1 MSSDALH
8 LNRDAVAHHRLGLAL
23 VALAALF
30 WSTGGIFVRL
40 ITTDLM
46 TMLFLRGVFS
56 GSAVLLVY
64 LLLEGKAGLMRL
76 KSLSAPVFAV
86 AALSAMSMISGIGS
100 MRFTTIAEALIIYAT
115 VPFMTAALAFFVL
128 REVPSLSTL
137 IAGVVALAG
146 VGIMLKDASWDGSL
160 FGKGLAVFMTLGMA
174 GMTTIMRRH
183 QDVPMLPA
191 MALSAWMC
199 SSITFWFASP
209 LSVTGQDLLLI
220 ALFGIVQNAT
230 GLVLYAIWSR
240 KIPAAEA
247 TLIAALEVPFTP
259 LWVWLFLGEVP
270 AGTVLIGGGIVMLA
284 LFGHI
289 LTEMRPRRALP
300 PPV

>member
-1 MSSDALH
+1 MSGEAVH
-8 LNRDAVAHHRLGLAL
+8 LNTGAVAQHRVGLAL

-30 WSTGGIFVRL
+30 WSTSGIFVRL
-40 ITTDLM
+40 ITADLM
-46 TMLFLRGVFS
+46 TMLFLRGIFS
-56 GSAVLLVY
+56 GSGVMLVY
-64 LLLEGKAGLMRL
+64 LLLEGRAGLSRL
-76 KSLSAPVFAV
+76 KNLGVPVFAV
-86 AALSAMSMISGIGS
+86 AACSALGMISGIGS
-100 MRFTTIAEALIIYAT
+100 LRYTTVAEALIIYAT
-115 VPFMTAALAFFVL
+115 VPFVTAALAFVVL
-128 REVPSLSTL
+128 REVPSMRTL
-137 IAGVVALAG
+137 VAGFVALTG
-146 VGIMLKDASWDGSL
+146 VAIMLKDASWDGSL
-160 FGKGLAVFMTLGMA
+160 FGKGLAVLMTFGMA

-191 MALSAWMC
+191 MAISAWLC
-199 SSITFWFASP
+199 SSITFWFAAP
-209 LSVTGQDLLLI
+209 LSVDARDFLLC
-220 ALFGIVQNAT
+220 AAFGIIQNAT

-259 LWVWLFLGEVP
+259 LWVWLLLGEVP
-270 AGTVLIGGGIVMLA
+270 SGTVLIGGAVVMLA

>member
-1 MSSDALH
+1 MNAAAL
-8 LNRDAVAHHRLGLAL
+8 AHHRLGLLL

-30 WSTGGIFVRL
+30 WSTSGIFVRL
-40 ITTDLM
+40 ISADLM
-46 TMLFLRGVFS
+46 TMLFLRGLFS

-64 LLLEGKAGLMRL
+64 LLLEGKAGVFQL
-76 KSLSAPVFAV
+76 KHLSLPVFAV
-86 AALSAMSMISGIGS
+86 AACSAMSMIAGIGS
-100 MRFTTIAEALIIYAT
+100 LRYTTIAESLIIYAT
-115 VPFMTAALAFFVL
+115 VPFMTAAFAWMFVG
-128 REVPSLSTL
+128 EKPSMRTL
-137 IAGVVALAG
+137 VASAIALAG
-146 VGIMLKDASWDGSL
+146 VAIMLKDASWDGSL
-160 FGKGLAVFMTLGMA
+160 FGKGLAVLMTLGMA

-191 MALSAWMC
+191 MALSAFLC
-199 SSITFWFASP
+199 SSVTFWFADP
-209 LSVTGQDLLLI
+209 LSIGARDLLLV
-220 ALFGIVQNAT
+220 AMFGVIQNAT

-270 AGTVLIGGGIVMLA
+270 AGAVLVGGAVVMAA

-289 LTEMRPRRALP
+289 LTEIRPRRALP

>member
-1 MSSDALH
+1 MTSAALPVNSDA
-8 LNRDAVAHHRLGLAL
+8 AHHRLGLAL

-30 WSTGGIFVRL
+30 WSTSGIFVRL
-40 ITTDLM
+40 ITADLM
-46 TMLFLRGVFS
+46 TMLFLRGLFS
-56 GSAVLLVY
+56 GSAVMLVY
-64 LLLEGKAGLMRL
+64 LLLEGKAGLLRL
-76 KSLSAPVFAV
+76 RNLRAPVFAV
-86 AALSAMSMISGIGS
+86 AAFSATSMISGIGS
-100 MRFTTIAEALIIYAT
+100 LRFTTVAEALIIYAT
-115 VPFMTAALAFFVL
+115 VPFMTAALAFVVV
-128 REVPSLSTL
+128 REVPSMRTL
-137 IAGVVALAG
+137 LAGAIALAG

-160 FGKGLAVFMTLGMA
+160 FGKGLAVLMTLGMA
-174 GMTTIMRRH
+174 GMTTVMRRH

-191 MALSAWMC
+191 MAISAWLC
-199 SSITFWFASP
+199 SFITFWFASP
-209 LSVTGQDLLLI
+209 LSVDGRDLLLI
-220 ALFGIVQNAT
+220 AGFGIIQNAV

-270 AGTVLIGGGIVMLA
+270 SGSVLAGGAVVMLA

-289 LTEMRPRRALP
+289 LTEIRPRRALP

>member
-1 MSSDALH
+1 MNAAASAQ
-8 LNRDAVAHHRLGLAL
+8 HRVGLLL

-30 WSTGGIFVRL
+30 WSTSGIFVRL
-40 ITTDLM
+40 ISADLM
-46 TMLFLRGVFS
+46 TMLFLRGLFS

-64 LLLEGKAGLMRL
+64 LFLEGKAGVFQL
-76 KSLSAPVFAV
+76 KHLSLPVLAV
-86 AALSAMSMISGIGS
+86 AACSALSMISGIGS
-100 MRFTTIAEALIIYAT
+100 LRFTTIAESLIIYAT
-115 VPFMTAALAFFVL
+115 VPFVTAAFAWVFVGE
-128 REVPSLSTL
+128 RPSTRTL
-137 IAGVVALAG
+137 VASAVALGG
-146 VGIMLKDASWDGSL
+146 VAIMLKDASWDGSL
-160 FGKGLAVFMTLGMA
+160 FGKGLAVLMTLGMA

-191 MALSAWMC
+191 MALSAFLC
-199 SSITFWFASP
+199 SSVTFWFAAP
-209 LSVTGQDLLLI
+209 LSVGAQDLLLV
-220 ALFGIVQNAT
+220 AMFGVIQNAT

-259 LWVWLFLGEVP
+259 LWVWLFLGETP
-270 AGTVLIGGGIVMLA
+270 AGAVLIGGAVVMAA

-289 LTEMRPRRALP
+289 LTEIRPRRALP

>member
-1 MSSDALH
+1 MSSEALPVNSDA
-8 LNRDAVAHHRLGLAL
+8 AQHRLGLAL
-23 VALAALF
+23 VAAAALF
-30 WSTGGIFVRL
+30 WSTGGLFVRL
-40 ITTDLM
+40 ITADLM

-76 KSLSAPVFAV
+76 RNLTAPVFAV
-86 AALSAMSMISGIGS
+86 AALSAMSMISGLGS
-100 MRFTTIAEALIIYAT
+100 MRFTTVAEALIIYAT
-115 VPFMTAALAFFVL
+115 LPFMTAALAWMFVG
-128 REVPSLSTL
+128 EVPSRRTL
-137 IAGVVALAG
+137 IAGLAALAG
-146 VGIMLKDASWDGSL
+146 VAIMLKDASWDGSL

-191 MALSAWMC
+191 MALSAWLC
-199 SSITFWFASP
+199 SSITFWFAAP
-209 LSVTGQDLLLI
+209 LSVGAEDLLLI
-220 ALFGIVQNAT
+220 ALFGIVQNAA

-259 LWVWLFLGEVP
+259 IWVWLFLGEVP
-270 AGTVLIGGGIVMLA
+270 AGAVLLGGAIVMAA

>member
-1 MSSDALH
+1 MNAAAL
-8 LNRDAVAHHRLGLAL
+8 AHHRLGLLL

-30 WSTGGIFVRL
+30 WSTSGIFVRL
-40 ITTDLM
+40 ISADLM
-46 TMLFLRGVFS
+46 TMLFLRGLFS

-64 LLLEGKAGLMRL
+64 LLLEGKAGVFRL
-76 KSLSAPVFAV
+76 KHLSLPVFAV
-86 AALSAMSMISGIGS
+86 AACSAMSMIAGIGS
-100 MRFTTIAEALIIYAT
+100 LRFTTIAESLIIYAT
-115 VPFMTAALAFFVL
+115 VPFMTAGFAWVFVG
-128 REVPSLSTL
+128 EKPSMRTL
-137 IAGVVALAG
+137 VASAIALAG
-146 VGIMLKDASWDGSL
+146 VAIMLKDASWDGSL
-160 FGKGLAVFMTLGMA
+160 FGKGLAVLMTLGMA

-191 MALSAWMC
+191 MALSAFLC
-199 SSITFWFASP
+199 SSVTFWFAAP
-209 LSVTGQDLLLI
+209 LSVGAQDLLLV
-220 ALFGIVQNAT
+220 AMFGVIQNAT

-270 AGTVLIGGGIVMLA
+270 AGAVLVGGAVVMAA

-289 LTEMRPRRALP
+289 LTEIRPRRALP

>member
-1 MSSDALH
+1 MNSAASAS
-8 LNRDAVAHHRLGLAL
+8 HRLGLTL

-30 WSTGGIFVRL
+30 WSTAGIFVRL
-40 ITTDLM
+40 ISADLM
-46 TMLFLRGVFS
+46 TMLFLRGIFS
-56 GSAVLLVY
+56 GSAVMLVY
-64 LLLEGKAGLMRL
+64 LLLEGRAGFIRL

-100 MRFTTIAEALIIYAT
+100 FRFTTIAESLIIYAT
-115 VPFMTAALAFFVL
+115 VPFMTAALAWIFVGE
-128 REVPSLSTL
+128 RPSARTL
-137 IAGVVALAG
+137 IASLIALTGVA
-146 VGIMLKDASWDGSL
+146 IMLKDASWGGSL

-191 MALSAWMC
+191 MAISAFLC
-199 SSITFWFASP
+199 SSITFWFAAP
-209 LSVTGQDLLLI
+209 LSVGGQDLILI

-259 LWVWLFLGEVP
+259 LWVWIFLGEVP
-270 AGTVLIGGGIVMLA
+270 TGAVLFGGAIVMAA

>member
-1 MSSDALH
+1 MSSEALPM
-8 LNRDAVAHHRLGLAL
+8 NNAAAQHRLGLAL
-23 VALAALF
+23 VATAAFF

-40 ITTDLM
+40 ISADLM

-56 GSAVLLVY
+56 GSAVFIVY
-64 LLLEGKAGLMRL
+64 FLLEGKAGLFRL
-76 KSLSAPVFAV
+76 RHLRAPAFAV

-100 MRFTTIAEALIIYAT
+100 IRFTTVAEALIIYAT
-115 VPFMTAALAFFVL
+115 VPFMTAALAFIVL
-128 REVPSLSTL
+128 REVPSRRTL
-137 IAGVVALAG
+137 IAGLVALTG
-146 VGIMLKDASWDGSL
+146 VAIMLKDASWDGSL

-191 MALSAWMC
+191 MALSAWLC
-199 SSITFWFASP
+199 SFITFWFAVP
-209 LSVTGQDLLLI
+209 LSVSGSDLLLC
-220 ALFGIVQNAT
+220 ALFGVVQNAT

-247 TLIAALEVPFTP
+247 TLIAALEVPLTP
-259 LWVWLFLGEVP
+259 LWVWLFLGEIP
-270 AGTVLIGGGIVMLA
+270 SQTVLIGGAVVMLA

-289 LTEMRPRRALP
+289 LTEIRPRRALP

>member
-209 LSVTGQDLLLI
+209 LSVTSQDLLLI

>member
-1 MSSDALH
+1 MSSEALH
-8 LNRDAVAHHRLGLAL
+8 MNGTAARHRLGLAL

-30 WSTGGIFVRL
+30 WSTSGIFVRL
-40 ITTDLM
+40 ITADLM

-56 GSAVLLVY
+56 GSAVMLVY
-64 LLLEGKAGLMRL
+64 LALEGKAGLFRL
-76 KSLSAPVFAV
+76 GHLRWPVFAV
-86 AALSAMSMISGIGS
+86 AALSATSMISGIGS
-100 MRFTTIAEALIIYAT
+100 MRFTTVAEALIIYAT
-115 VPFMTAALAFFVL
+115 LPFVTAALAFIVV
-128 REVPSLSTL
+128 REVPSRRTL
-137 IAGVVALAG
+137 VAGLIALAG
-146 VGIMLKDASWDGSL
+146 VAVMLKDASWDGSL

-174 GMTTIMRRH
+174 GMTTVMRRH

-191 MALSAWMC
+191 MALSAWLC
-199 SSITFWFASP
+199 SSITFWFAAP
-209 LSVTGQDLLLI
+209 LSVDGRDLLLI
-220 ALFGIVQNAT
+220 ALFGIVQNAI

-259 LWVWLFLGEVP
+259 IWVWLLLGETP
-270 AGTVLIGGGIVMLA
+270 SGTVLIGGAVVMLA

-289 LTEMRPRRALP
+289 LTEIRPRRALP